1 MDFDGVQ
8 SCPVG
13 IDPTDFKCYKDHPEL
28 NRIVSRFLIFSIGD
42 EENTLSV
49 YVSWKYSLLFRRF
62 VALFPEI
69 HCFEY
74 SEIIPCKLSRFNLN
88 RIFNV
93 MKVKFNLSDKYDKFD
108 FNNLDED
115 GILRLR
121 RK

>member
-1 MDFDGVQ
+1 MDFDGIQ
-8 SCPVG
+8 ACPVG
-13 IDPTDFKCYKDHPEL
+13 VDPVDFNHYKEHPEL
-28 NRIVSRFLIFSIGD
+28 FRIVSRFLVFSIGD

-74 SEIIPCKLSRFNLN
+74 SEVIPCKLSRFNLN

-93 MKVKFNLSDKYDKFD
+93 LKLKFNLSDKYDKFD
-108 FNNLDED
+108 FNSLDED

>member
-1 MDFDGVQ
+1 MDFDVLTAA
-8 SCPVG
+8 PVG
-13 IDPTDFKCYKDHPEL
+13 IDPVDFNHYKEHPEL
-28 NRIVSRFLIFSIGD
+28 FRIVSRFLVFSIGD

-74 SEIIPCKLSRFNLN
+74 SEVIPCKLSRFNLN

-93 MKVKFNLSDKYDKFD
+93 LKLKFNLSAKYDKFD